1 MEGLNMAL
9 VNRSNSY
16 FPIIPSLFDNF
27 FTRDLMDWNLTN
39 FSSTNTTLP
48 SVNVKE
54 NDDEFEIEVAAPGM
68 KKDDFRINLNNGQLT
83 ISSEKK
89 NEQENKSNGYSR
101 KEFSYESFQRSFTLP
116 ENMVDSD
123 KISAKYADGILYVNI
138 PKKEEVKPKPV
149 IEIRVA

>member
-1 MEGLNMAL
+1 MAL